1 MKEQYGSKK
10 GKSVFYASMNKGVI
24 KGVEKKKEGGSM
36 KKKPYEKTKDTTKQ
50 EYEQKRKQL
59 PFMDQKEFDL
69 RFENNPDFTDPTMSR
84 AKDGGMMK
92 KRRKLQEVEIES
104 DIKKPR
110 PTFPGKPS
118 GPPPVKGP
126 TSQGMRKYAK
136 GGFLLT
142 PQQKMQSKNAEKKLR
157 NIEQRKLQRDVEQM
171 QMDRNPAQMK
181 KGGIAKGCGR
191 VMNDRRKL
199 TKYY

>member
-1 MKEQYGSKK
+1 MKSMKEQYGSKK

-36 KKKPYEKTKDTTKQ
+36 KKPPKTSPEKDSPIFSEKGLREKLKEKGPEMMEKYFSEPREKTISLS
-50 EYEQKRKQL
+50 E
-59 PFMDQKEFDL
+59 
-69 RFENNPDFTDPTMSR
+69 
-84 AKDGGMMK
+84 GGMTK

-126 TSQGMRKYAK
+126 ESQGMRKYAK

-142 PQQKMQSKNAEKKLR
+142 PQQKMQSKNAEKELR
-157 NIEQRKLQRDVEQM
+157 NIEQRKLQRDVEQI